1 MRLANPLR
9 RRRPPDDS
17 AETLRRIRGHDLS
30 SHSDGDLRDALASI
44 RSSIASGDRAPD
56 HSLHETFALVSESI
70 SRRLG
75 AWRLFDP
82 ARDEAALSPYRE
94 MAAHI
99 VEAGPYRSLVG
110 YYTDQD
116 FLETPAF
123 RRSLGPLLDELCAGG
138 DERTIVATM
147 VYVAEAS
154 KVRYEWDILLPA
166 EFYRALRAGGLASA
180 LSFHATDEQ
189 LLAGLLLYQGR
200 VVEMDAGEGKT
211 VAAAFP
217 AVMHA
222 VAGRPVHVITAND
235 YLAGRD
241 AEWLA
246 PVYESLGM
254 GVRALLS
261 HMSDT
266 ERRDA
271 YRGQAVYGTLREFG
285 FDFLRD
291 NLRYSSDEM
300 VQGPLDVAIVDEAD
314 QTLIDESRT
323 PLIIAGKPAGNRRSV
338 HKVKGAVEELIA
350 RQATLVAGLEERL
363 AHSDLGEKEL
373 RRTLATLYVAD
384 PENATVVEQFA
395 RDSRLRRRVQAAV
408 GGASP
413 EELLDTLCA
422 ELLYTLDLRRQQVT
436 LTEGGQFFLERRLGH
451 VFDTGP
457 IERELEAAESNE
469 DPTPLVERR
478 QVGEKLRRRLSRQYG
493 QISQVHTMLH
503 AYLLLA
509 RDVDYMVTEGRV
521 VLIDAVTGRGR
532 PDSRY
537 QHGLQNALEAKEGLT
552 VQPETEALAQISV
565 QGFMRQYS
573 HVAGM
578 TGTAMA
584 ARDEFRRAYGLD
596 VVAVPPTRPSKR
608 TDLPAMVYA
617 THQDKLQAVL
627 DEVKACHAIGRPV
640 LVGTRTVEQSEEI
653 SRLLSAHGVDHRLL
667 NAVNNAEEAEV
678 VRSAGTYGAVTVATN
693 MAGRGTDIVLEPG
706 LGLGLHVIGTEMNE
720 SSRIDAQLRGRSA
733 RQGEQG
739 SFRPI
744 LSLEDRSLAFT
755 VDGGTAT
762 KREATRD
769 LHGGVYLQGRR
780 TARLLA
786 AAQAL
791 GEQDDEVSRGV
802 IWDYNRVIEQQ
813 TLSYY
818 RDRSQ
823 IMESDSFHPT
833 CLRFV
838 RDRARRMVDMY
849 LPPHQVHRYAS
860 RFEAMAEELW
870 TDYGVDAWLTWGLG
884 TEALKQELE
893 RLMTARLD
901 DAMVDAPDTDFERV
915 EKLLFLQTADELWV
929 QHLSDLH
936 GIMTGTALCTHGH
949 EAAVAEF
956 VMRCVEARRE
966 LVQDVVDAFLPRL
979 LAFTAETDA
988 RPESADVILVEN
1000 VHEILV

>member
-1 MRLANPLR
+1 MRLANPLS
-9 RRRPPDDS
+9 RRRPQHDT
-17 AETLRRIRGHDLS
+17 AGTVGRIRHHDLS
-30 SHSDGDLRDALASI
+30 RHSDGDLRNALVSI
-44 RSSIASGDRAPD
+44 RSSIASGERTPD
-56 HSLHETFALVSESI
+56 DSLDETFALVNESV

-75 AWRLFDP
+75 VWWLFDP
-82 ARDEAALSPYRE
+82 AHDEPALSPYRQ
-94 MAAHI
+94 MASQI
-99 VEAGPYRSLVG
+99 VESGPYRSLVG

-116 FLETPAF
+116 FLDTPAF
-123 RRSLGPLLDELCAGG
+123 RRSLDPLLTELSAG
-138 DERTIVATM
+138 DDARTIVTTM
-147 VYVAEAS
+147 VYMAEAS
-154 KVRYEWDILLPA
+154 RVRYAWDILLPA
-166 EFYRALRAGGLASA
+166 EFYVALGATGLAQA
-180 LSFHATDEQ
+180 LSFQATDEQ

-222 VAGRPVHVITAND
+222 VAGRPVHVVTAND

-246 PVYESLGM
+246 PVYESLGL

-271 YRGQAVYGTLREFG
+271 YRGQIVYGTLREFG

-291 NLRYSSDEM
+291 NLRYSADEK

-314 QTLIDESRT
+314 QALIDEART

-338 HKVKGAVEELIA
+338 HKVKLAIEELIA
-350 RQATLVAGLEERL
+350 RQATLVAGLKERIGRP
-363 AHSDLGEKEL
+363 DLSGKEL

-384 PENATVVEQFA
+384 PENATVVQRFA
-395 RDSRLRRRVQAAV
+395 GDSRLRRRVQAAV

-413 EELLDTLCA
+413 EDLLDTLCV
-422 ELLYTLDLRRQQVT
+422 ELLYTLDARRQQVT
-436 LTEGGQFFLERRLGH
+436 LTDKGQLFLERRLGH
-451 VFDTGP
+451 VFDTDP
-457 IERELEAAESNE
+457 IERELEAAESAQ
-469 DPTPLVERR
+469 DPAPLTERR
-478 QVGEKLRRRLSRQYG
+478 QTSERLRRRLSRQYG

-503 AYLLLA
+503 AHLLLA
-509 RDVDYMVTEGRV
+509 RDADYMVTEGRV

-552 VQPETEALAQISV
+552 VLPETEALAQISV

-578 TGTAMA
+578 TGTALG
-584 ARDEFRRAYGLD
+584 ARDEFRRAYGLK
-596 VVAVPPTRPSKR
+596 VAAVPPTRPSRR
-608 TDLPAMVYA
+608 TDLPTRVFA
-617 THQDKLQAVL
+617 TRDDKLQAVL
-627 DEVKACHAIGRPV
+627 DEVKASHATGRPV
-640 LVGTRTVEQSEEI
+640 LVGTRTVEQSEDV
-653 SRLLSAHGVDHRLL
+653 SRLLSAEGVEHTLL
-667 NAVNNAEEAEV
+667 NAVNSAEEAAV

-706 LGLGLHVIGTEMNE
+706 LDLGLHVIGTEMNE
-720 SSRIDAQLRGRSA
+720 SGRIDAQLRGRSA
-733 RQGEQG
+733 RQGEHG
-739 SFRPI
+739 SFRQM

-755 VDGGTAT
+755 VDGSAAT
-762 KREATRD
+762 KREAKRD
-769 LHGGVYLQGRR
+769 PHGRAYLQGPR

-786 AAQAL
+786 DAQAL

-823 IMESDSFHPT
+823 IMESDSFHAI
-833 CLRFV
+833 CLRFM

-870 TDYGVDAWLTWGLG
+870 TDYGVDTWPAWGLG
-884 TEALKQELE
+884 TESLVSELA

-901 DAMVDAPDTDFERV
+901 DAKAYMSDTDFERI
-915 EKLLFLQTADELWV
+915 EKLVFLQTGDELWV
-929 QHLSDLH
+929 QHLSHLY
-936 GIMTGTALCTHGH
+936 GLMIGTALCVHGH
-949 EAAVAEF
+949 EAAMAEY
-956 VMRCVEARRE
+956 VVKCVEARRE
-966 LVQDVVDAFLPRL
+966 FAQDVIDAFLPRL
-979 LAFTAETDA
+979 LSFTAETDI
-988 RPESADVILVEN
+988 RPQPATVNLVED